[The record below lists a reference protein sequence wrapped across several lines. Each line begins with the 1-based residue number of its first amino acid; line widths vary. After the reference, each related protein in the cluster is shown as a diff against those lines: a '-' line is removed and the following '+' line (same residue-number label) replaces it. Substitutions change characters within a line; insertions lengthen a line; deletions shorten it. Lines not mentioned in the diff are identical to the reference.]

1 MDDTRARS
9 DEDSSQ
15 NISSLQ
21 EMLKVQGPHF
31 MAILEHMSDGL
42 SVLDREWRY
51 LYVNR
56 RIEEMTG
63 KQRNE
68 LLGKN
73 HWEMYP
79 EAVDTI
85 FDHKLHQS
93 MEQQISLV
101 FEALYPHNNRWY
113 LTRVSPAPGGLV
125 ISYQETTAQ
134 KQIEKELLF
143 QAQITSSMSDALI
156 VTDMHYII
164 RGWNPA
170 AERLYGWK
178 ADEVIGKSAL
188 EILTGSFQTSSRET
202 FLHEM
207 TTRDHWEGEV
217 LQQHRDGSQRLILAS
232 VSTVKDHNGVVLG
245 LVAANRDITDLRRID
260 LENLR
265 LLEEIQLEWAHLRAV
280 LDQMPSGVI
289 IAEAPTGQLLM
300 GNKQMEQLLR
310 HPFLASA
317 SIKDYEKYQGFH
329 TDGRPYQA
337 EEWPMARSLRT
348 GEVVSAEEIVYQRGD
363 GTRGLI
369 QVSSAP
375 VRDEQGEIVSAVV
388 IFADITEQKAV
399 EQRKDE
405 FIGMASHELRTPL
418 TSLKAQAQ
426 LLRRTARKKNLPEVQ
441 DPLAKIEGQ
450 INRLERLITEL
461 LDVAKIQTG
470 HLDAHNELLAIDP
483 FVYEVAENFQEI
495 TPTHRILV
503 SGSTNRQIMGDRQR
517 LEQVLVN
524 LLSNAVKYSP
534 QADRVEIQLST
545 EEANAL
551 IEIRNHG
558 DGISHEHVRRIFER
572 FYRVTTTQN
581 NSISGLGIGLYI
593 VDNIVRQHGGTIRV
607 ASISKEGSTFTISLP
622 SVTPPPAI

>member
-1 MDDTRARS
+1 MDDTHALS
-9 DEDSSQ
+9 NGDASQ
-15 NISSLQ
+15 NIPSLR
-21 EMLKVQGPHF
+21 EMLKVQGTHF

-51 LYVNR
+51 LYVNH
-56 RIEEMTG
+56 RIEEMAG
-63 KQRNE
+63 KKRSE

-73 HWEMYP
+73 HWELYP

-85 FDHKLHQS
+85 FDHKLHQA

-101 FEALYPHNNRWY
+101 FEALYPHSNRWY

-134 KQIEKELLF
+134 KQREKELLF
-143 QAQITSSMSDALI
+143 QAQITYSMSDALI
-156 VTDMHYII
+156 VSDMHYII
-164 RGWNPA
+164 RSWNPA
-170 AERLYGWK
+170 AEHIYGWK
-178 ADEVIGKSAL
+178 ADEVIGKNAL
-188 EILTGSFQTSSRET
+188 EILTGSFQTGSRET

-207 TTRDHWEGEV
+207 ATRDHWEGEV

-245 LVAANRDITDLRRID
+245 MVAANRDITEIRRID

-265 LLEEIQLEWAHLRAV
+265 LLEEIQIEWAHLRAV

-300 GNKQMEQLLR
+300 GNRQMEQLLR

-317 SIKDYEKYQGFH
+317 SIEGYTKYQGFH
-329 TDGRPYQA
+329 PDGRPYQA

-363 GTRGLI
+363 GTRGVM

-418 TSLKAQAQ
+418 TSLKAQTQ

-441 DPLAKIEGQ
+441 APLAKIEGQ

-470 HLDAHNELLAIDP
+470 RLESHNELLSIDP
-483 FVYEVAENFQEI
+483 FVHEMAENFQEI
-495 TPTHRILV
+495 TPTHRIIV
-503 SGSTNRQIMGDRQR
+503 SGSTNRQMTGDRQR
-517 LEQVLVN
+517 LEQVLIN

-545 EEANAL
+545 EGADAL
-551 IEIRNHG
+551 IQIHDHG
-558 DGISHEHVRRIFER
+558 DGISHEHVRHIFER
-572 FYRVTTTQN
+572 FYRVTTSQN
-581 NSISGLGIGLYI
+581 DGISGLGIGLYI
-593 VDNIVRQHGGTIRV
+593 ADNIVKQHGGMIRV
-607 ASISKEGSTFTISLP
+607 ASISEEGSTFTISLP
-622 SVTPPPAI
+622 TTTQ